1 MNKLTK
7 GSNLRWESS
16 RIMLPEHKEELIK
29 LGKDKEKV
37 PKPILDEQELEQI
50 NIDIYN
56 SLNYTM
62 PMRLTLW
69 DGGYF
74 KDIEGVVDKIDYVT
88 KTLLIDTDKE
98 ILRLSINDISKTEM
112 I

>member
-1 MNKLTK
+1 
-7 GSNLRWESS
+7 
-16 RIMLPEHKEELIK
+16 MLPEHKELLIK
-29 LGKDKEKV
+29 MDQDKKKV
-37 PKPILDEQELEQI
+37 VKPILDEQELEQI

-62 PMRLTLW
+62 TIKATIW
-69 DGGYF
+69 EDGYF
-74 KDIEGVVDKIDYVT
+74 KGIEGIVDKIDYVS

-98 ILRLSINDISKTEM
+98 ILRIPICNISKTEM

>member
-62 PMRLTLW
+62 TIKITIW
-69 DGGYF
+69 EDGYV
-74 KDIEGVVDKIDYVT
+74 KPIEGIVDKIDYVS